1 MSLKKE
7 KQKPPNL
14 GESTRYG
21 LIYQTRN
28 PWNFRPGINQEAWFL
43 TNLMLHDEIRRKKKH
58 QFKKNQSKNIN

>member
-1 MSLKKE
+1 MELKKMSLKKE

-28 PWNFRPGINQEAWFL
+28 P
-43 TNLMLHDEIRRKKKH
+43 
-58 QFKKNQSKNIN
+58 